1 LRAILKSVML
11 TTLNPDDD
19 GGAGWFG
26 FSLPYKLSQGYK
38 QTAVNAP
45 TATRRAID
53 ASLTLQQFDERFS
66 RSTYSST
73 SPNFFVSASEICDV
87 PLVPVDST
95 DGNKKAV
102 NAAVVQGDTVAQIA
116 TKMRTF
122 WLGNRI
128 TGDNSLERPYSYIYP
143 RVTTKSNTYTVH
155 IKVQCL
161 KKLAM
166 DKDQNIWKEG
176 RDQVLGEFRG
186 SYEIERYLD
195 PDTAGFYK
203 NGDVKQPSTE
213 TDPEAILAPYRY
225 RVISSKQF
233 GQ

>member
-1 LRAILKSVML
+1 MRAILKAVML

-19 GGAGWFG
+19 GGSGWFG

-38 QTAVNAP
+38 QTAVTSP

-66 RSTYSST
+66 RASFTST

-95 DGNKKAV
+95 DGNKNAV
-102 NAAVVQGDTVAQIA
+102 NAGVVQGDTVAQIA
-116 TKMRTF
+116 TKMNAF
-122 WLGNRI
+122 WTSNKL
-128 TGDNSLERPYSYIYP
+128 TGDNGLERPYSYIYP
-143 RVTTKSNTYTVH
+143 RITTKSNTYTVH
-155 IKVQCL
+155 VKVQSL
-161 KKLAM
+161 KKIAT

-176 RDQVLGEFRG
+176 RDQVLGEYRG

-195 PDTAGFYK
+195 PDTAAFYK
-203 NGDVKQPSTE
+203 HGDIKQPSTE